1 MGLAAPTEEERDKW
15 NLLGTQ
21 SRALVLKSPWAPQM
35 SLQRMHASKGDK
47 YILIKYL
54 SFNFFPPQYKRIKV
68 AMMNR
73 NKVVSQI
80 PDSSP
85 HRILSHE
92 TQACIS
98 LRVRLIKC
106 VEAICSEMLPLQF
119 GLT

>member
-1 MGLAAPTEEERDKW
+1 MKRPEGI
-15 NLLGTQ
+15 
-21 SRALVLKSPWAPQM
+21 LKSY
-35 SLQRMHASKGDK
+35 SLTPRHLPSKASKGDQ

-68 AMMNR
+68 AMMSR

-85 HRILSHE
+85 CRILSLE

-106 VEAICSEMLPLQF
+106 VEAICSEMLPLLF